1 MNMAPHPATA
11 TFSEFAS
18 LHGCTKPY
26 VTALR
31 KAGRLVLTDDGKKVR
46 VAESLARIEATRDPA
61 MAAVAA
67 RHAQERGAALAG
79 VPSSTPAATSPGL
92 APPPPA
98 DDDAFDGGDEGN
110 PDYQRWKAR
119 KERAAALREELRLG
133 EEAGDLV
140 RIADAVAVAAQAFT
154 SVRTAFEALPDSIAS
169 TLAGESDE
177 SRVRILLADEIEHL
191 LANLSTEISA
201 LQRKDG

>member
-1 MNMAPHPATA
+1 MTHPSTA
-11 TFSEFAS
+11 TFTEFAT
-18 LHGCTKPY
+18 LHGCVKSH

-31 KAGRLVLTDDGKKVR
+31 KAGRLVLTEDGKRVR

-67 RHAQERGAALAG
+67 RHAEQRGAELVRA
-79 VPSSTPAATSPGL
+79 
-92 APPPPA
+92 PA
-98 DDDAFDGGDEGN
+98 DAPQKATQVEQDDEAFDGGDEGS

-140 RIADAVAVAAQAFT
+140 RRADAVSIVAQAFT

-169 TLAGESDE
+169 TLAGETDE
-177 SRVRILLADEIEHL
+177 ARVRTLLLEEIEHL
-191 LANLSTEISA
+191 LGNLANEIGA
-201 LQRKDG
+201 LQRKAG

>member
-1 MNMAPHPATA
+1 MTHPATA
-11 TFSEFAS
+11 TFTEFAAI
-18 LHGCTKPY
+18 HGCVKSH

-31 KAGRLVLTDDGKKVR
+31 KAGRLVLTDDGKRVR

-67 RHAQERGAALAG
+67 RHAEQRGAELVRAPADA
-79 VPSSTPAATSPGL
+79 SPAAPRVE
-92 APPPPA
+92 P
-98 DDDAFDGGDEGN
+98 DDEAFDGGDEGS

-140 RIADAVAVAAQAFT
+140 RRADAVAIVAQAFT

-169 TLAGESDE
+169 TLAGETDE
-177 SRVRILLADEIEHL
+177 ARVRTLLLEEIEHL
-191 LANLSTEISA
+191 LGNLANEIGA
-201 LQRKDG
+201 LQRKAG

>member
-1 MNMAPHPATA
+1 MEIPAYMTHPETSS
-11 TFSEFAS
+11 FKEFAAIF
-18 LHGCTKPY
+18 GCKPSY
-26 VTALR
+26 VTELR

-46 VAESLARIEATRDPA
+46 VAESLERIEATRDPA

-79 VPSSTPAATSPGL
+79 APSSAPSAAAS
-92 APPPPA
+92 APA

-110 PDYQRWKAR
+110 PDFQRWKAR

-140 RIADAVAVAAQAFT
+140 RRADAVAVAAQAFT

-169 TLAGESDE
+169 TLAGEPDE